1 MNTFID
7 FGAKTVTGGGI
18 GNLATSY
25 SYATSIPHFFETDD
39 AIYLDGIPCDK
50 YTLSPITC
58 YKDKIRAYMGSIAF
72 MTSPFTSTR
81 YFNRSIGDPNKFP
94 YRMPYLPV
102 NTLFKNN
109 ARLSNGD
116 EVIITPTHA
125 YSNANRSSFIIV
137 INKNTNKINWLNS
150 TDVCNF
156 KSGII
161 ALDDDRF
168 ITNRVGYSAASNRDT
183 VGNEESILRCVNRAN
198 NTISSITLSSLG
210 YIHNIIGRTTEG
222 DLIVLH
228 SIQTGNPNIQTT
240 ATISIT
246 FAVSKISKID
256 LTITNLLTI
265 SVTPPAVNYARATD
279 LHFEP
284 TLTLD
289 NKNVYYV
296 DGTIEDVNYRGSK
309 YTIGKCE
316 IDLDT
321 GAAVQVPITVD
332 LNGLVDALYH
342 IPEGVQS
349 IPKSTRNTNI
359 ILNYLEF
366 GNKKY
371 LVATN
376 TSNASANANITATP
390 ANYTSYCFMYL
401 FEING
406 DTLKLVDYKPGLGG
420 SADIPQAV
428 FPLNNAKNL
437 LVIRQNGLDVV
448 TVDTTTS
455 KFIIQDTISEPI
467 YSCGIDELE
476 RIWYVTSLDGLVND
490 AKLKVFSVGA
500 IITVNTDFENP
511 NLTYAG
517 EDIDSN
523 IIVST
528 RNNEGNRVITNL
540 QLLLEGNAVFIST
553 NSKTINIT
561 TSQDVDIS
569 VPIKIQG
576 DGMIS
581 IYTNIVPS

>member
-7 FGAKTVTGGGI
+7 FGAKTVKGGGTT
-18 GNLATSY
+18 NLAGSY
-25 SYATSIPHFFETDD
+25 SFATSIPHFFETDD

-58 YKDKIRAYMGSIAF
+58 YKDKIRTYMGDIGF

-81 YFNRSIGDPNKFP
+81 YFNRSIGDANKFP
-94 YRMPYLPV
+94 YRMPYLPT

-116 EVIITPTHA
+116 EVVITPTHT
-125 YSNANRSSFIIV
+125 YSAANKSIFIMI
-137 INKNTNKINWLNS
+137 INKNTNRIDWLNS
-150 TDVCNF
+150 TDVYNF

-161 ALDDDRF
+161 ALDDDKF
-168 ITNRVGYSAASNRDT
+168 ITNRLGCADSTNRDK
-183 VGNEESILRCVNRAN
+183 VGNEESALRYVNRTN
-198 NTISSITLSSLG
+198 NTISNIILSSLG
-210 YIHNIIGRTTEG
+210 YIYNIIGRTTEG
-222 DLIVLH
+222 DLIILH
-228 SIQTGNPNIQTT
+228 SIQTGSPFTNNS
-240 ATISIT
+240 ATILIT
-246 FAVSKISKID
+246 FAISKLSKTD
-256 LTITNLLTI
+256 LTVTNLLTI
-265 SVTPPAVNYARATD
+265 PITPPANYYTKASD

-284 TLTLD
+284 ALTLD
-289 NKNVYYV
+289 NKTVYFV
-296 DGTIEDVNYRGSK
+296 NGTVEDSDYRGAK

-316 IDLDT
+316 IDLDN
-321 GAAVQVPITVD
+321 GLAVQVPITVD

-342 IPEGVQS
+342 IPEVFNAFV
-349 IPKSTRNTNI
+349 KSTKGTNV

-371 LVATN
+371 LIATN
-376 TSNASANANITATP
+376 TSNASANANITAAP
-390 ANYTSYCFMYL
+390 ANYAAYCFMYL

-437 LVIRQNGLDVV
+437 LIIRNNGLDIV

-476 RIWYVTSLDGLVND
+476 RVWYVTSLDGLVND

-500 IITVNTDFENP
+500 IITVNTDFESP

-540 QLLLEGNAVFIST
+540 QLLLEGNAVFSST

-576 DGMIS
+576 DGMMS
-581 IYTNIVPS
+581 IYTNIASS

>member
-1 MNTFID
+1 MNIFID

-58 YKDKIRAYMGSIAF
+58 YKDKIRAYMGNIAF
-72 MTSPFTSTR
+72 ITSPFTSTR

-116 EVIITPTHA
+116 EVIITPTHV
-125 YSNANRSSFIIV
+125 YSNANKSSFVIT
-137 INKNTNKINWLNS
+137 INKTTNKINWLNS

-161 ALDDDRF
+161 VLDDDRF
-168 ITNRVGYSAASNRDT
+168 ITNRVGYGAAINRDT
-183 VGNEESILRCVNRAN
+183 VGNEESILRYINRTN
-198 NTISSITLSSLG
+198 NTISNITLSSLG

-228 SIQTGNPNIQTT
+228 SIQTGSPNVNGPSGI
-240 ATISIT
+240 AIV

-265 SVTPPAVNYARATD
+265 PITNSGNNYITGSD

-284 TLTLD
+284 ALSLD
-289 NKNVYYV
+289 NKNIYYV
-296 DGTIEDVNYRGSK
+296 DGTVENIIYRGAK

-321 GAAVQVPITVD
+321 GTVVQVPITVD
-332 LNGLVDALYH
+332 LNGLVDGLYH
-342 IPEGVQS
+342 IPEVFS
-349 IPKSTRNTNI
+349 SSTKSTRNTNI

-366 GNKKY
+366 GSKKY

-376 TSNASANANITATP
+376 TSNASANTNITATP

-406 DTLKLVDYKPGLGG
+406 DALKLVDYKPGLGG

-428 FPLNNAKNL
+428 FPLNNGKNL

-455 KFIIQDTISEPI
+455 KFIIQDTISETI

-511 NLTYAG
+511 NLTYAE
-517 EDIDSN
+517 EDMDSN

-540 QLLLEGNAVFIST
+540 QLLLEGNAVFSDT

>member
-7 FGAKTVTGGGI
+7 FGAKTVKGGNI
-18 GNLATSY
+18 ANLSTEY
-25 SYATSIPHFFETDD
+25 LYATAISHFFETDD

-58 YKDKIRAYMGSIAF
+58 YKDKIRTRMSGINF

-81 YFNRSIGDPNKFP
+81 YFNRSIGDANKFP

-116 EVIITPTHA
+116 EVIITPS
-125 YSNANRSSFIIV
+125 SNYIVGNKSTFIMV
-137 INKNTNKINWLNS
+137 ISKNTNKITWVNS
-150 TDVCNF
+150 TDISNF

-161 ALDDDRF
+161 ALDDDKF
-168 ITNRVGYSAASNRDT
+168 ITNRVGYRAASNRDA
-183 VGNEESILRCVNRAN
+183 VGNEESILRYINRTN
-198 NTISSITLSSLG
+198 NTISNIALSSLG
-210 YIHNIIGRTTEG
+210 YIYNIIGRTTEG
-222 DLIVLH
+222 DLIILH
-228 SIQTGNPNIQTT
+228 SIQTGYPNMDNSAAIL
-240 ATISIT
+240 IT
-246 FAVSKISKID
+246 FAISKLSKTD
-256 LTITNLLTI
+256 LTVTNLLTI
-265 SVTPPAVNYARATD
+265 PITPPSNLHARASD

-284 TLTLD
+284 ALTLD
-289 NKNVYYV
+289 NKTVYFV
-296 DGTIEDVNYRGSK
+296 DGTVEGSNYRGAK

-316 IDLDT
+316 IDLDNGVAT
-321 GAAVQVPITVD
+321 QVPITVD
-332 LNGLVDALYH
+332 LNGLVDGLYH
-342 IPEGVQS
+342 IPEVLNNLT
-349 IPKSTRNTNI
+349 KSTRNTNI

-366 GNKKY
+366 GSKKY
-371 LVATN
+371 LIATN
-376 TSNASANANITATP
+376 TSNASANINITATS
-390 ANYTSYCFMYL
+390 ANYAAYCFMYL

-437 LVIRQNGLDVV
+437 LVIRQNGLDIV
-448 TVDTTTS
+448 TVDTITS
-455 KFIIQDTISEPI
+455 KFIVQDTISEPI

-476 RIWYVTSLDGLVND
+476 RIWYITSLDGLVND

-500 IITVNTDFENP
+500 VITVNTDFENP

-517 EDIDSN
+517 EDMDSN

-540 QLLLEGNAVFIST
+540 QLLLEGNAVFSDT

-561 TSQDVDIS
+561 TSQDVDMS